1 MEDRMRSFLEVYDL
15 ASGKTRLVLA
25 SDRRIEAP
33 NWHPDGWL
41 LVNGDGR
48 LFRVPLDAPDL
59 HTLDTGFAVRCNNDH
74 GFSPDGTRIILS
86 SHTDRGSE
94 IFTMPVSGGTPEP
107 VTRNAPSWWH
117 GWSPDGARIVYAAAR
132 GGRVVDI
139 WSCPASGGEE
149 RRLTFGEGHSDGPDY
164 ASDGTWVYYNC
175 DRTGRAQIWRM
186 RPDGTG
192 HEQVFADSFVNWF
205 PHPSPDGQHVLYLAY
220 PQGTE
225 GHPRDRD
232 VALVLMDPD
241 GGNRRTVAAFNGG
254 QGSINVPCW
263 ASDGTAFAFVRYAA
277 PETA

>member
-1 MEDRMRSFLEVYDL
+1 MRSFLEIHDL
-15 ASGKTRLVLA
+15 ASGETRLVLA
-25 SDRRIEAP
+25 TDRLIEAP

-48 LFRVPLDAPDL
+48 LYRVPLASPDL
-59 HTLDTGFAVRCNNDH
+59 QLLDTGTVRRCNNDH
-74 GFSPDGTRIILS
+74 GFSPDGTQIILS
-86 SHTDRGSE
+86 SHTGRGSE
-94 IFTMPVSGGTPEP
+94 IFLMPVAGGVPEP

-132 GGRVVDI
+132 GGPRVDI
-139 WSCPASGGEE
+139 WSCPAGGGEE

-164 ASDGTWVYYNC
+164 SADGAFIYYNC
-175 DRTGRAQIWRM
+175 DRSGHAQIWRM

-192 HEQVFADSFVNWF
+192 HEQVFADRFVNWF
-205 PHPSPDGQHVLYLAY
+205 PHPSPDGRHVLYLAY
-220 PQGTE
+220 PAGTE
-225 GHPRDRD
+225 GHPRDRQ

-263 ASDGTAFAFVRYAA
+263 APDGTAFAFMRYAA